1 MRKFKIVLIIICLFG
16 LLFLV
21 INLPKK
27 INKKEN
33 AKLYINEIVADNE
46 SIIEN
51 NNEYYDYI
59 EIYNNTNKPIN
70 LDGYFLSDNID
81 NLEKWEFSDTLID
94 AKSYLLVFASG
105 KDYCADFCHTNFKL
119 SSDEETVV
127 LSDSHGNI
135 ISKVHFKNLGR
146 DISYGLIDNE
156 YKIMNEATP
165 GYKNTNITFIK
176 SNLTSDDIEISEYI
190 THNTRVNY
198 DSHGNYYDWVEIHNI
213 SDSSITLENV
223 YITDDENKLNKFKIP
238 KRVLEKDDYLLI
250 YFSGEKEDY
259 TDNIYAPFNIGD
271 NDKYII
277 LSDGEDIITWLDIVK
292 LKDNMSYGKVE
303 DSYKYFTTPTPG
315 KKNNTAYYDLVIE

>member
-1 MRKFKIVLIIICLFG
+1 MGKFKIVIIIIFLFG

-33 AKLYINEIVADNE
+33 AKLYISEIVADNE

-59 EIYNNTNKPIN
+59 EIYNNSDDVIN
-70 LDGYFLSDNID
+70 LNSYYLSDDIEDLKKWSFNQ
-81 NLEKWEFSDTLID
+81 LEIKSKEYLI
-94 AKSYLLVFASG
+94 VFASG
-105 KDYCADFCHTNFKL
+105 LDYCSKYCHTNFKL
-119 SSDEETVV
+119 DKTGETIYLSDET
-127 LSDSHGNI
+127 GNI
-135 ISKVHFKNLGR
+135 ISEVNYPIL
-146 DISYGLIDNE
+146 DSDMAYGLIDNE

-176 SNLTSDDIEISEYI
+176 SNLTSNDIEISEYI

-198 DSHGNYYDWVEIHNI
+198 DSHGNYYDWVELHNI

-250 YFSGEKEDY
+250 YFSGEKKDY

-277 LSDGEDIITWLDIVK
+277 LSDGEDVITLVDIVK

-303 DSYKYFTTPTPG
+303 DSYKYFTTPTPR
-315 KKNNTAYYDLVIE
+315 KKNSTAYYDLVIE